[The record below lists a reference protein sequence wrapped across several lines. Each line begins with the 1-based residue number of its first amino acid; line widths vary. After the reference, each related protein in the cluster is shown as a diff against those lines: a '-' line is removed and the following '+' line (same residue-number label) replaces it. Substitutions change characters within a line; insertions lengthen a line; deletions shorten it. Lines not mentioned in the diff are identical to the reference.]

1 MLAISYWARKQA
13 VPVRANW
20 CTGAGA
26 ARKTPRNRR
35 PGTAD
40 TALKTLAAGF
50 PADGCRR
57 FIVP

>member
-1 MLAISYWARKQA
+1 M
-13 VPVRANW
+13 PVRANW

-50 PADGCRR
+50 PADGRRR